1 MTFWVLAFYLFLSHA
16 QFSGSCLGKSLE
28 PHIRRY
34 IWELLSVWSK
44 SSVEE
49 RTPSLKKFILRAIW
63 DLINEDPE
71 KYVGKVVQDCFNLN
85 LRYNDFYHVTIV
97 DSVLSKVRRK
107 GLEEK
112 VFYTSS
118 KLDLFGDTKNFKKLK
133 EMLGDSIHLEQIIQL
148 CGGDDVFSHE
158 DLYRQLGKFS
168 ESIYQMVKR
177 KNRKKSYPD
186 DNYTVEDINAA
197 IEYLQHH
204 TIFLELWSELLK
216 QLPETTD
223 IHPPSHSFNIYG
235 KTLRVSCTLYEGNL
249 EEEIKKHRKRVLLLL
264 SERSV

>member
-1 MTFWVLAFYLFLSHA
+1 MTFSVLAFYLLLSYA
-16 QFSGSCLGKSLE
+16 QFSGSCLGKALE
-28 PHIRRY
+28 PHIREY
-34 IWELLSVWSK
+34 ICELLFVWSK
-44 SSVEE
+44 SSAEE
-49 RTPSLKKFILRAIW
+49 RTPDLKESILRAIW
-63 DLINEDPE
+63 DVIEKDPE
-71 KYVGKVVQDCFNLN
+71 KYVGKVVQDCFDLDPG
-85 LRYNDFYHVTIV
+85 YNDFYHVTI
-97 DSVLSKVRRK
+97 DDPVLSDIHRK
-107 GLEEK
+107 GVEDK

-133 EMLGDSIHLEQIIQL
+133 EMLGTSRNLEHICKM

-168 ESIYQMVKR
+168 ESIYQILKR
-177 KNRKKSYPD
+177 RNRKKSYRD
-186 DNYTVEDINAA
+186 DNYTTEDIHAA

-204 TIFLELWSELLK
+204 TIFLELWCELLK

-223 IHPPSHSFNIYG
+223 IHPPSHSFNING